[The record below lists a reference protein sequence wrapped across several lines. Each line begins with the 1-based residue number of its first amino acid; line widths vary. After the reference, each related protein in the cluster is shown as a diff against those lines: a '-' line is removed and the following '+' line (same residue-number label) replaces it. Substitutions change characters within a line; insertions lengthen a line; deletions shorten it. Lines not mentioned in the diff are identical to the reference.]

1 MPTSPSASFLSSSGL
16 KGLMMRRSSSYSS
29 SVHLSPVVAAAQSPS
44 LNDSASS
51 IGHTSEEATSTSA
64 TGVHAASQ
72 QDAGDEVRFSVE
84 VTRLKNLPGLY
95 SVDFKRIKGSVWSYK
110 SIYQKAVECV
120 ARLCLCRL
128 NCAMLTPTAFSHPL
142 STCAFEDLA
151 T

>member
-29 SVHLSPVVAAAQSPS
+29 SVHLSPTVAPPQSPS
-44 LNDSASS
+44 LDDSASS
-51 IGHTSEEATSTSA
+51 IGHTSEEAPSPST

-72 QDAGDEVRFSVE
+72 QDSGDEVRFSVE

-120 ARLCLCRL
+120 AASFCSSL
-128 NCAMLTPTAFSHPL
+128 
-142 STCAFEDLA
+142 LA
-151 T
+151 SS